1 VLQAVAGF
9 DPNLAINRVRTM
21 ETVVD
26 EFLAPYRI
34 QQTAMTV
41 FAALAILIA
50 AIGLY
55 AIMSFTVGSRLREF
69 GVRLALGAS
78 RGSLLG
84 LVLGQGL
91 RLAAFGV
98 VIGVFGAV
106 GALRILR
113 SQLYDVAPND
123 PFTLAAVAASIAVLT
138 ILAGM
143 APTRRALAV
152 DPVSALRSD
161 C

>member
-1 VLQAVAGF
+1 
-9 DPNLAINRVRTM
+9 
-21 ETVVD
+21 
-26 EFLAPYRI
+26 
-34 QQTAMTV
+34 
-41 FAALAILIA
+41 
-50 AIGLY
+50 
-55 AIMSFTVGSRLREF
+55 
-69 GVRLALGAS
+69 
-78 RGSLLG
+78 
-84 LVLGQGL
+84 VLGQGL